1 MISVI
6 NKTEYDTDKQNFVEK
21 IEDVQK
27 RISSTDCNTKITEI
41 ERKILDVTGLI
52 KKTNIDTKLRKN
64 KKKTIREWLKKNQ
77 IKNNKGVT

>member
-21 IEDVQK
+21 IEDAQK

-52 KKTNIDTKLRKN
+52 KKTNIDTKLKKQ
-64 KKKTIREWLKKNQ
+64 KKKTKKKKIREWLKK
-77 IKNNKGVT
+77 KNK

>member
-6 NKTEYDTDKQNFVEK
+6 NETEYDTDKQNFVEK

-52 KKTNIDTKLRKN
+52 KKTNIDTKLKQ
-64 KKKTIREWLKKNQ
+64 KTKTIREWPKKN
-77 IKNNKGVT
+77 